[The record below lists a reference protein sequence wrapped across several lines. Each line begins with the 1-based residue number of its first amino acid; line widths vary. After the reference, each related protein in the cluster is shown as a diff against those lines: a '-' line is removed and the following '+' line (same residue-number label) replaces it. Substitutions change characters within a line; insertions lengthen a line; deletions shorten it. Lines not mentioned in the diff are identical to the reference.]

1 MIKELKL
8 TFALLSVLFSALFGT
23 TYSNYALAAKTEL
36 PALNALPD
44 ATSISGLSSGAF
56 MAAQFHVAYSEE
68 LVGAGIVAG
77 GPWNCAGNNPF
88 SNPFITPILTATTTC
103 MNPCKGSIVGC
114 PSMMYPN
121 SGFLVDLAK
130 QTARIG
136 KIDPVDN
143 LKNDKVYIFSGA
155 SDETVVTGVVDTTAE
170 FYQKLGVGN
179 DQILYNNRVDAGH
192 AFITTDQNDTPCS
205 KTKAPFINDCD
216 IPQAQRILKHIYG
229 DQKPAAKTLT
239 GELIEFDQS
248 VFFDDP
254 LTSMNET
261 AFVYVPE
268 NCQTEQ
274 CKVHVAVHGCEQ
286 GVSVIG
292 TTYVKE
298 TGYLEAADTNS
309 TIVLFPQVKKSS
321 LNPMNPKGCW
331 DFWGYSTNNLPPYNY
346 YSKEA
351 PQMVA
356 INKMIARLTSQPVK
370 LTQN

>member
-1 MIKELKL
+1 MVKELKI
-8 TFALLSVLFSALFGT
+8 TIALLFISLST
-23 TYSNYALAAKTEL
+23 TTQATQTEL
-36 PALNALPD
+36 PALNALPNE
-44 ATSISGLSSGAF
+44 TSISGLSSGAF
-56 MAAQFHVAYSEE
+56 MAAQFHVAYSEK

-88 SNPFITPILTATTTC
+88 SNPFITPILTATTSC

-130 QTARIG
+130 LTADSG
-136 KIDPVDN
+136 KIDAVDN
-143 LKNDKVYIFSGA
+143 LKDDKIYIFSGS

-170 FYQKLGVGN
+170 FYQKLGVS
-179 DQILYNNRVDAGH
+179 DDHILYNNQINAGH
-192 AFITTDQNDTPCS
+192 AFITTDQNDNQCD
-205 KTKAPFINDCD
+205 KTQEPYINDCD

-229 DQKPAAKTLT
+229 EQNPAAKTLS

-248 VFFDDP
+248 AFFDSP

-261 AFVYVPE
+261 AFVYIPE
-268 NCQTEQ
+268 NCHNEQ
-274 CKVHVAVHGCEQ
+274 CKVHVSVHGCEQ
-286 GVSVIG
+286 GASVIG
-292 TTYVKE
+292 TTYVRE

-309 TIVLFPQVKKSS
+309 TIVLFPQVKKST

-346 YSKEA
+346 YSKDA

-356 INKMIARLTSQPVK
+356 INKMIARLISKPLHLSQK
-370 LTQN
+370 